1 MFNWHWHIEWQTPFE
16 FHGHGI
22 ESIIISHS
30 SRYQKILIANLA
42 RFGKTLI
49 IDGKIQSSISDE
61 FIYHETLVH
70 PLLLAL
76 ENPQKV
82 LIIGGGEGA
91 TLREVLKHKSVKE
104 VVMVDIDES
113 VVEFAKKFLEE
124 WHKGA
129 FNDPRT
135 RLIIADGYEYVKN
148 TNERF
153 DAVILDLTDPQ
164 KDSPSA
170 KLYTKEFYSMVK
182 RILDPNGGLVTQAT
196 SPSFSVE
203 VFSVINNT
211 LRQVFKYVSPA
222 ITYVPSFDGLWG
234 FINASDKVNVAS
246 LSIDEVDRRIRE
258 RINGEL
264 LFYDGTTHLS
274 IFNIPKYIRKVLES
288 EKRIST
294 EGSPIY
300 TPA

>member
-1 MFNWHWHIEWQTPFE
+1 MFNWHWHIEWQTPYE

-22 ESIIISHS
+22 ENVIISYVS
-30 SRYQKILIANLA
+30 KYQKILIANLA

-49 IDGKIQSSISDE
+49 IDGKIQSTVSDE

-70 PLLLAL
+70 PLLISL
-76 ENPQKV
+76 EYPQRV
-82 LIIGGGEGA
+82 LILGGGEGA

-113 VVEFAKKFLEE
+113 VVEFAKRYLEE

-129 FNDPRT
+129 FNDPRAK
-135 RLIIADGYEYVKN
+135 IVIADGYEYVKN
-148 TNERF
+148 SNERF

-164 KDSPSA
+164 KNSPSV
-170 KLYTKEFYSMVK
+170 KLYTKEFYVMLK
-182 RILDPNGGLVTQAT
+182 KILNPKGGIVTQAT
-196 SPSFSVE
+196 SPSFSLE
-203 VFSVINNT
+203 VFSVIYNT
-211 LRQVFKYVSPA
+211 LKQVFRFVSPA

-234 FINASDKVNVAS
+234 FINASDSTNVSSLTAEDVNKR
-246 LSIDEVDRRIRE
+246 IHDRIVG
-258 RINGEL
+258 NL

-274 IFNIPKYIRKVLES
+274 LFNIPKYIRKVLDE

-294 EGSPIY
+294 ESSPIY